1 MKVAQGIFEVGQVVV
16 IKFRSLYACV
26 YNKSNKVTVKKLK
39 KLKPRNICQG
49 ILDHTMG
56 NLPSYIVCDSE
67 IYLNVFYFFFFPFL
81 FFFLL
86 LLLLHFFYFSSIPF
100 SFASSFFPLFL
111 FFFSFSFSSIL
122 LFHFPFYYKM
132 WIADKQFCQILS
144 YLLWR

>member
-67 IYLNVFYFFFFPFL
+67 IYLNVFYFFFLSFSI
-81 FFFLL
+81 FFSFASSSSF
-86 LLLLHFFYFSSIPF
+86 FFYFSSIPF

-111 FFFSFSFSSIL
+111 FFFFFIFFYSSFSFSFL
-122 LFHFPFYYKM
+122 L
-132 WIADKQFCQILS
+132 QNVNS
-144 YLLWR
+144 

>member
-81 FFFLL
+81 FFFFCFFFFIFFFIFLL
-86 LLLLHFFYFSSIPF
+86 FLFLLLLHFFLYFCFFFFFIFFYSS
-100 SFASSFFPLFL
+100 
-111 FFFSFSFSSIL
+111 FSFSFL
-122 LFHFPFYYKM
+122 LQNVNS
-132 WIADKQFCQILS
+132 WQTILS
-144 YLLWR
+144 DS

>member
-81 FFFLL
+81 FFFFCFFFFI
-86 LLLLHFFYFSSIPF
+86 FFYFSSIPF

-111 FFFSFSFSSIL
+111 FFFFIFFYSSFSFSFL
-122 LFHFPFYYKM
+122 L
-132 WIADKQFCQILS
+132 QNVNS
-144 YLLWR
+144 

>member
-81 FFFLL
+81 FFFFCFFFFIFFIFLL
-86 LLLLHFFYFSSIPF
+86 FLFLLLLHFFLYFCFFFFFIFFYSS
-100 SFASSFFPLFL
+100 
-111 FFFSFSFSSIL
+111 FSFSFL
-122 LFHFPFYYKM
+122 L
-132 WIADKQFCQILS
+132 QNVNS
-144 YLLWR
+144 